1 MIEKDWN
8 TMFVDEINTSIK
20 TSLRTIPKN
29 NTEIA
34 IEHECNRIAN
44 MLIEKNRSYG
54 NSVLIPSRVFSKSDN
69 IEQIKVRIDDKLSRI
84 ERGVEFD
91 GDDTLDDLIGYLVL
105 LSIAQKETWK

>member
-8 TMFVDEINTSIK
+8 TIFSEDINNK
-20 TSLRTIPKN
+20 LQTSLRTIPKN

-34 IEHECNRIAN
+34 IEHECHRIAN

-54 NSVLIPSRVFSKSDN
+54 NSVLMPSRVFSKADN

-84 ERGVEFD
+84 ERGSEFN